1 MASACVGLLLALQ
14 QLAIPSP
21 RGFVNDFAGVLD
33 PGPVARM
40 EAEITEVREKTRGDI
55 VVVTLP
61 DIGQRAPVDVA
72 VEIYRQW
79 RVGGTAEAG
88 DPARNL
94 GALLLI
100 VPRRNHRP
108 GTGRVFLLT
117 GRGAEGFLP
126 DARAG
131 RTTDAMTPELARED
145 YGAAAARGVDSIAHA
160 FADAMGVTLTS
171 QPERASPGGD
181 DSGRPAIPVGWLV
194 ALIIF
199 LLLFSR
205 GRILWLPF
213 WLGGFGGGRGG
224 WGGWSGGG
232 GGGFG
237 GGFGGF
243 GGGGGTSGGGAG
255 RSF

>member
-1 MASACVGLLLALQ
+1 MPSLLVGLLLGLQ

-21 RGFVNDFAGVLD
+21 RGFVNDFAGVLAA
-33 PGPVARM
+33 GPVARM
-40 EAEITEVREKTRGDI
+40 EAEIAEVREKTRGDI

-72 VEIYRQW
+72 VQIYRQW
-79 RVGGTAEAG
+79 RVGATAAAG

-100 VPRRNHRP
+100 EPRQDHRP
-108 GTGRVFLLT
+108 GTGRVFLLP
-117 GRGAEGFLP
+117 GRGAEGFLT

-131 RTTDAMTPELARED
+131 RIADAMTPELARED

-160 FADAMGVTLTS
+160 FADAMGVTLTA
-171 QPERASPGGD
+171 QPQRAPPEGDGAGQPG
-181 DSGRPAIPVGWLV
+181 IPLGWLV
-194 ALIIF
+194 AVIIF

-205 GRILWLPF
+205 GRLLWLPF
-213 WLGGFGGGRGG
+213 WLGGFGGGRRG
-224 WGGWSGGG
+224 WGGGWGG